1 MKKIIGVALVL
12 VLVATSVFA
21 QVSTGAQFRQ
31 RVDIANFSLQNG
43 NATYSFFD
51 QDHKDDTKVAV
62 SASTDNAGVVLEV
75 AVDLDTPSWTIN
87 NVKGGWF
94 RIGDVYGWFRV
105 GGFKMTAGKFA
116 SRFTN
121 RLVQD
126 RSRALGLSYLFS
138 TYGVKTSVIKVAGTK
153 DGDNMTN
160 DSELATIADYT
171 FDLDVAKLLVQG
183 ALFDPAFNNI
193 MRSGFGFEAAFQMDM
208 FTIDL
213 VAKFPEPYHHS
224 FGVYFQMY
232 PVDLL
237 QFAVGAT
244 LGIDSTD
251 ADVKPFVYGIDGR
264 VRLTPLDALAITV
277 HANFSGGVTSFSLA
291 GINSKKTEYCFGAV
305 ANVTYDINDK
315 FAIFGEAGYSDLDVA
330 KTTVTFGGNT
340 TTTVDKNESG
350 AVRAQIGTLIRP
362 VENVKLAAS
371 VRADIPT
378 GGGATTTIGIPLVFD
393 ISF

>member
-75 AVDLDTPSWTIN
+75 SVDLNSPAWT
-87 NVKGGWF
+87 V
-94 RIGDVYGWFRV
+94 GDVYGWFSV

-138 TYGVKTSVIKVAGTK
+138 TYGVKTSVIKVAGTD

-160 DSELATIADYT
+160 GSNLATIADYT

-183 ALFDPAFNNI
+183 ALFKPAFNNI

-291 GINSKKTEYCFGAV
+291 GINSKQTEYCFGAV

-315 FAIFGEAGYSDLDVA
+315 FAIFGEAGYSGLDVA
-330 KTTVTFGGNT
+330 KTTVTFSGNT
-340 TTTVDKNESG
+340 TTTVNKNESG

-371 VRADIPT
+371 VQADIPT
-378 GGGATTTIGIPLVFD
+378 GGGATTIGIPLVFD